1 MKKINFTKERKE
13 MHEKKL
19 FTVRMI
25 LSAVILFF
33 FQTAVVRAAEEEK
46 NLLMNPD
53 MSIIKDGV
61 PEGWILRGQARV
73 EYDRTEKIT
82 VVYTELTNDFILQK
96 GSLAP
101 GHYLLRALAKTNT
114 CGVALKAI
122 GSMPIEVYDD
132 YRWTELPF
140 CIEGAGESNLSA
152 MVGIHVPSIGGGKQG
167 DLFTET
173 RIKKL
178 ELVRLGDTSL
188 PRRWA
193 TKIQAHPMHGIE
205 AINGGPQWERPGRV
219 IFHDTFTGTEL
230 WLMTQAGQTDLS
242 YVGFPDFSN
251 DGKYVLVGYRR
262 PGNVMR
268 TDGSFRYN
276 PPSQTG
282 VRAWTNKL
290 LWLFPWEKKRLPEG
304 ADPSDW
310 IAISRSVDYLMPSR
324 WRPNIKVQNLATG
337 ETANI
342 SLPERPGWQII
353 SVPSIH
359 LSGRGP
365 KISSIDHE
373 TMVWY
378 SDDRKHLATSNME
391 GENFRIFPLR
401 SISRKPEN
409 DSPLLIRQSYLVMI
423 YDTWYNA
430 IDKNGTRYFF
440 YDFNHGKSINDPYNP
455 YQLWA
460 LSLNE
465 NDERGPLRVMSNPD
479 LNIPGDARGSWEQF
493 SRSKNTQEGYLL
505 LEDGTVVHGSS
516 IGMHSGFSGTIRA
529 KAGIDNKNRFIGSYP
544 LMDRVSWPHEFMHD
558 RDYAI
563 VEAFT
568 EPQCPVL
575 MADLENDTFWTLAIT
590 NFHDYAIRYAQRP
603 MYSGRPGFG
612 EYHKPMIRTAPT
624 QSPDFT
630 KVVYCSSMLT
640 GEDPERLFGDAYIAV
655 ARYPQPPVNV
665 RIEGNRLTWDKPMY
679 SAEIMG
685 FNVYYSEESGKGS
698 CVKLN
703 SVPVKETEY
712 PLPGNKNGFY
722 TVTSVEYS
730 GLESRMFSKEVPV
743 GRNTFFRLF
752 CQPEE
757 GRVTKPMVPFFEP
770 KGASNLY
777 AVAVTDP
784 ELVYKKRLEEGLKGS
799 VKIDVDIPLS
809 GSWRIMARVRGMSG
823 LERSSYTTG
832 WEPTGEAGRGS
843 FSVKVQGKVAGK
855 IPVEGFGWKWVEID
869 TKKLNLSAGKTGL
882 EFSTGDTGIA
892 IDNIL
897 VTNDP
902 VFIPVNCDNTP
913 TAKPSVTEGLK
924 IAEIKS
930 EGEPLAWRGYTVKP
944 PYVKLTW
951 EASTVPQGVR
961 YYNIYRSRKKEFE
974 ASPANLIGS
983 NHETWFV
990 DTGLEKGV
998 EYYYRIEAV
1007 DNWDNRSHPCEM
1019 ATLNP

>member
-1 MKKINFTKERKE
+1 MTGKKSWHVERF
-13 MHEKKL
+13 L
-19 FTVRMI
+19 FCCILPLLLIFSQRAYPETTV
-25 LSAVILFF
+25 
-33 FQTAVVRAAEEEK
+33 EENK
-46 NLLMNPD
+46 NLLANPD
-53 MSIIKDGV
+53 MSIMKDGV
-61 PEGWILRGQARV
+61 PEGWTLKGQVKV
-73 EYDRTEKIT
+73 EYDGEQKIT
-82 VVYTELTNDFILQK
+82 TVYTELTNDYILQTV
-96 GSLAP
+96 SLEP
-101 GHYLLRALAKTNT
+101 GHYLLRALVKTNT
-114 CGVALKAI
+114 HAVALKAVGLIPI
-122 GSMPIEVYDD
+122 GVSDD
-132 YRWTELPF
+132 YRWSELPF
-140 CIEGAGESNLSA
+140 YIDGTGAGNLSA
-152 MVGIHVPSIGGGKQG
+152 MVGIFVPSTGGGKQG
-167 DLFTET
+167 DIFAET
-173 RIKKL
+173 KIKKM
-178 ELVRLGDTSL
+178 ELVRLGDTAL
-188 PRRWA
+188 PRRWG
-193 TKIQAHPMHGIE
+193 TTMPVNPLHGLE
-205 AINGGPQWERPGRV
+205 TINENPDWNRPGKV
-219 IFHDTFTGTEL
+219 IFKDAFLGTEL
-230 WLMTQAGQTDLS
+230 WLMTQDGQVNLS
-242 YVGFPDFSN
+242 YAGFPDFSN
-251 DGKYVLVGYRR
+251 EGKYVIVGYRK
-262 PGNVMR
+262 PGTVMR

-282 VRAWTNKL
+282 VRTWTNKL

-310 IAISRSVDYLMPSR
+310 IAIARSVDYMFPSR
-324 WRPNIKVQNLATG
+324 WSPKIELQNISTG
-337 ETANI
+337 ETADI
-342 SLPERPGWQII
+342 ALPQREGWQII
-353 SVPSIH
+353 SVPSKH
-359 LSGRGP
+359 MSGRGP

-373 TMVWY
+373 TLVWY
-378 SDDRKHLATSNME
+378 SEDKKHLATSNVE
-391 GENFRIFPLR
+391 GENFRIFPLK
-401 SISRKPEN
+401 SISKKPEN
-409 DSPLLIRQSYLVMI
+409 DSPLLVRQSYLVMI

-430 IDKNGTRYFF
+430 IDKNGNRYFL
-440 YDFNHGKSINDPYNP
+440 YDFNHGKSIEDPYNP
-455 YQLWA
+455 YQIWA
-460 LSLNE
+460 LPLKE
-465 NDERGPLRVMSNPD
+465 GDAREPLRVMPNHSR
-479 LNIPGDARGSWEQF
+479 NIPEDGVRGSWAQF
-493 SRSKNTQEGYLL
+493 SYNYTEEGCMF
-505 LEDGTVVHGSS
+505 LEDGTIVYGSAL
-516 IGMHSGFSGTIRA
+516 GLHSGFMGTIRSQSGYE
-529 KAGIDNKNRFIGSYP
+529 KPVRFIGSYP
-544 LMDRVSWPHEFMHD
+544 SMDHVSWPNEFRD
-558 RDYAI
+558 RDFAAVWASGYPGLTVAMI
-563 VEAFT
+563 
-568 EPQCPVL
+568 
-575 MADLENDTFWTLAIT
+575 DLEHDTFWTLVIKNYYDYYDRSKKEYRIEREQGLGRGAGRAQASLIT
-590 NFHDYAIRYAQRP
+590 P
-603 MYSGRPGFG
+603 
-612 EYHKPMIRTAPT
+612 APT
-624 QSPDFT
+624 FSPDFT
-630 KVVYCSSMLT
+630 KLLYSSSMLALKYAEGT
-640 GEDPERLFGDAYIAV
+640 YGDAYIAV

-712 PLPGNKNGFY
+712 PLPGNKSGFY

-777 AVAVTDP
+777 AVAITDP

-892 IDNIL
+892 IDNVL

-974 ASPANLIGS
+974 ASPATLIGS

-1007 DNWDNRSHPCEM
+1007 DNWDNRSAVTRETRI
-1019 ATLNP
+1019 AAE